1 MHDLEDRPADMKHDA
16 QSPMPRF
23 SGAFVVRVWF
33 VMATLVIGFA
43 SHARA
48 DVTYT
53 YTGNPFTTFVGTLD
67 AVRQG
72 SSPRPCS
79 TASLCQSS

>member
-1 MHDLEDRPADMKHDA
+1 MKQEA
-16 QSPMPRF
+16 RGLMPPF
-23 SGAFVVRVWF
+23 SGAFVGRVWL

-53 YTGNPFTTFVGTLD
+53 YTGNPFTTFVGS
-67 AVRQG
+67 ASVQ
-72 SSPRPCS
+72 RPS
-79 TASLCQSS
+79 ALRTA